1 MTTDFEAAKDQVIS
15 DIATAAEAVAP
26 EGSIKGLV
34 QTLSFSYTFDVHYE
48 TAIENGLTV
57 YQATIVAGAGAG
69 TTVLTAATL
78 DLVLTAATARALA
91 AFPTFAPATIGFYTQ
106 GLFLNAQA
114 ASSAGDGTAEL
125 ISKLFQADWWSD
137 VKSSLGWDDSGNGT
151 PIAGQSYYGDN
162 SAVSSTET
170 FTLDPEYFSS
180 STSTSGS
187 GGAGNYYGGTAA
199 HDYLVGS
206 AGDDS
211 IDGGT
216 GNDILVGN
224 AGNDLIA
231 GGSGDNSIW
240 GGDGNDYITG
250 ATLGYGGAGNDELH
264 SSSTNS
270 QLYGGSGADTLVGG
284 SGSDQLAGGADTDTY
299 VIASTDTGT
308 DTIDDTTGVL
318 KIDSVTIGSN
328 FTGAAEGSLA
338 SGFAQ
343 QHETLDSWSLG
354 GYTLTKSGN
363 DLLMDKGS
371 QHIVLKNFQEG
382 DFGIHLNASQLTSSD
397 VTSAGVNDLY
407 QAPDYSR
414 LYVNLDNN
422 EHAYFYDSDGA
433 DAPWFIAGGTQ
444 EREWGT
450 DVSGYDRG
458 YVVKAEDINGTSG
471 NDRVTTAYAFSDT
484 ITVSTGA
491 GHDII
496 SAAYDRLEAQ
506 NVYAGADRD
515 FITTYS
521 GLGNV
526 YGEDGDDSFE
536 IVGGAGS
543 LTNLYGGQGR
553 DVFVGVGA
561 ASIDGGTGID
571 TWDLTISKLS
581 SFNAATGSVTLTD
594 MGGHTVSFSNIENFV
609 IDGSSGADNLVL
621 GSGDDVVTAQQGN
634 DFIDG
639 GSGRDSLSGSTG
651 NDTIYGGIGNDT
663 LIGGD
668 NDDLLRGGAGGDS
681 IVGGNGSDTVDYT
694 GSSLAVTVNL
704 LAGTATGGDAA
715 GDSISGVENITGS
728 SFNDSLIG
736 DAGNNVLTGGAGH
749 DTLEGGAG
757 ADTLV
762 GGDGFNS
769 FAYFSSNAGV
779 TVDLGAGTASGGHAA
794 GDAFSGIAN
803 GYGSEYGDSLTG
815 NASTNALYG
824 QGGND
829 TIDGGDGNDTI
840 RGGDGADSLMGGNGT
855 DTLTYQG
862 AVAGVS
868 VNLGT
873 GASSG
878 GEAAGDTITGF
889 ENITGGSFA
898 DTLTGDSGN
907 NVLIGNGGTDWLDG
921 DAGNDTLTGNTAN
934 DTIYG
939 GDGADLISA
948 NSGVDWLSGGAGND
962 TITGGAGND
971 IFYFSGSHG
980 ADTIMDFQGVGAA
993 TGDIIQISGGSF
1005 GGLSFSQ
1012 SGSNAVITH
1021 AGGTITLIGVN
1032 SASLTV
1038 DDFSFAA

>member
-1 MTTDFEAAKDQVIS
+1 MTTDFEAAKDQVIN
-15 DIATAAEAVAP
+15 DIATAAEAIAP

-34 QTLSFSYTFDVHYE
+34 QTLSFSYTFDIHYE
-48 TAIENGLTV
+48 KAIENGLTV

-78 DLVLTAATARALA
+78 DLALSAATARALA
-91 AFPTFAPATIGFYTQ
+91 AFPTFAPATVGFYTQ

-137 VKSSLGWDDSGNGT
+137 VKSSLAWDDSGNGT
-151 PIAGQSYYGDN
+151 PIAAQCYYGDN
-162 SAVSSTET
+162 SSVSSTEN
-170 FTLDPEYFSS
+170 FTLDPEYFAS

-187 GGAGNYYGGTAA
+187 GGAGSYYGGTTA

-206 AGDDS
+206 SGDDS

-216 GNDILVGN
+216 GNDVLVGN

-231 GGSGDNSIW
+231 GGDGDNSIW

-264 SSSTNS
+264 SSSASS
-270 QLYGGSGADTLVGG
+270 QLYGGSGTDTLVGG
-284 SGSDQLAGGADTDTY
+284 SGSDQLTGGADADTY
-299 VIASTDTGT
+299 IIASTDTGT
-308 DTIDDTTGVL
+308 DTIDDDTGIL
-318 KIDSVTIGSN
+318 KIDGVTVGST
-328 FTGAAEGSLA
+328 FAAGAEGSLA

-382 DFGIHLNASQLTSSD
+382 DFGIHLNASQLTQSM
-397 VTSAGVNDLY
+397 VEAAGTNNPMPILDY
-407 QAPDYSR
+407 YSR
-414 LYVNLDNN
+414 LINLDTN
-422 EHAYFYDSDGA
+422 EIGDFFGSEEPAGN
-433 DAPWFIAGGTQ
+433 WFPLVSPLQRDLGT
-444 EREWGT
+444 GN
-450 DVSGYDRG
+450 SGYIVR
-458 YVVKAEDINGTSG
+458 ATDINGTSG
-471 NDRVTTAYAFSDT
+471 NDEVSTFGLAFSGAIT
-484 ITVSTGA
+484 ISTGA

-496 SAAYDRLEAQ
+496 TSNLDMYETQ
-506 NVYAGADRD
+506 NVHAGADRD
-515 FITTYS
+515 FIYTS
-521 GLGNV
+521 GGLGSV
-526 YGEDGDDSFE
+526 YADEGDDYLE
-536 IVGGAGS
+536 LGGGYGS
-543 LTNLYGGQGR
+543 LTSIYGGSGR
-553 DVFVGVGA
+553 DFFFGAGA

-571 TWDLTISKLS
+571 TWDLRVAAVSN
-581 SFNAATGSVTLTD
+581 FNAASGSITLPD
-594 MGGHTVSFSNIENFV
+594 LGGHTVSFSNIENFI

-621 GSGDDVVTAQQGN
+621 GSGDDTVTALQGN
-634 DFIDG
+634 DFVDG
-639 GSGRDSLSGSTG
+639 GSGRDSLSGSAG

-663 LIGGD
+663 LLGGD
-668 NDDLLRGGAGGDS
+668 NDDLLRGGAGADS
-681 IVGGNGSDTVDYT
+681 IVGGDGNDTVDYT
-694 GSSLAVTVNL
+694 GSASAVTISL
-704 LAGTATGGDAA
+704 IAGTATGGDAA
-715 GDSISGVENITGS
+715 GDSFSSIENVTGS

-757 ADTLV
+757 ADTLI

-769 FAYFSSNAGV
+769 FSYVSSNAGV
-779 TVDLGAGTASGGHAA
+779 VVDLGAGTASGGHAT
-794 GDAFSGIAN
+794 GDVFSGIAN

-840 RGGDGADSLMGGNGT
+840 RGGEGADSLIGGNGT

-862 AVAGVS
+862 ALGGVS
-868 VNLGT
+868 INLAT
-873 GASSG
+873 GSASGS
-878 GEAAGDTITGF
+878 EATGDTFTGF
-889 ENITGGSFA
+889 ENLLGSGFN
-898 DTLTGDSGN
+898 DTLVGDSNANLLNGN
-907 NVLIGNGGTDWLDG
+907 PGNDWLDG
-921 DAGNDTLTGNTAN
+921 AGGNDTLTGS
-934 DTIYG
+934 
-939 GDGADLISA
+939 L
-948 NSGVDWLSGGAGND
+948 
-962 TITGGAGND
+962 GND

-980 ADTIMDFQGVGAA
+980 NDTITDFERVGPVA
-993 TGDIIQISGGSF
+993 GDIIQISGGSY
-1005 GGLSFSQ
+1005 GALSFSQ
-1012 SGSNAVITH
+1012 SGSNAVITYS
-1021 AGGTITLIGVN
+1021 GGTITLIGVN